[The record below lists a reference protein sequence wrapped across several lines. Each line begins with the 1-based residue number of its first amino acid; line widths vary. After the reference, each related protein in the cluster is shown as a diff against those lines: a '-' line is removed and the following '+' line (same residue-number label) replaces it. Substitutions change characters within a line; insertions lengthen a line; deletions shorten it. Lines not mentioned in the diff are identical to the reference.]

1 LLLRLRVW
9 WIDRRLRGRLRVVRG
24 KDDKAGPF
32 TESGRGS
39 DKYLH

>member
-1 LLLRLRVW
+1 V
-9 WIDRRLRGRLRVVRG
+9 IRG
-24 KDDKAGPF
+24 KDEEAGPF